1 METIKKNPQTN
12 EDSEMAL
19 NYRIQNRLS
28 ILLNHKSQM
37 TNELRLPCQKLD
49 NSLRVQYILFEKA
62 FSNLIACEGEHLKK
76 FNMEKLTL
84 SELHT
89 KLLNAD
95 SEINKTI
102 IKKDIQQKE
111 NEIVKKLFLVLND
124 EELTITQA
132 TYDYLYSNVPKILS
146 QKKG

>member
-1 METIKKNPQTN
+1 
-12 EDSEMAL
+12 
-19 NYRIQNRLS
+19 
-28 ILLNHKSQM
+28 
-37 TNELRLPCQKLD
+37 
-49 NSLRVQYILFEKA
+49 
-62 FSNLIACEGEHLKK
+62 
-76 FNMEKLTL
+76 MEKLTL

-132 TYDYLYSNVPKILS
+132 TSLLQTAKQEILETRLRNINRS
-146 QKKG
+146 S